1 MSMIETTLNAPSRIP
16 TGAVIADLLADARE
30 AVAFDR
36 FAARLL
42 LARAIEILDSAP
54 EERRSGGL
62 AGWQLRRLDSFIADH
77 LSATITLEGMA
88 ACVRLSP
95 SHFGR
100 AFKATVGE
108 TPHAHVLR
116 SAWSVPRNSCAT
128 RPSPWPR
135 SRWIAAWRT
144 RATSTASSA
153 GTAEQ
158 AQTPGG
164 GRLPRLRPV
173 GSLAGIDQQGAKGT
187 ACTLRMA
194 SEAKPGQ

>member
-36 FAARLL
+36 SAARLL

-54 EERRSGGL
+54 EEPRSGGL

-77 LSATITLEGMA
+77 LAATITLEGMA

-116 SAWSVPRNSCAT
+116 KRVERAKELMRD
-128 RPSPWPR
+128 PSL
-135 SRWIAAWRT
+135 SLAEIALDCGLADQSHLNRVFRRHSGTSPNAWRRSVS
-144 RATSTASSA
+144 RA
-153 GTAEQ
+153 
-158 AQTPGG
+158 
-164 GRLPRLRPV
+164 
-173 GSLAGIDQQGAKGT
+173 
-187 ACTLRMA
+187 
-194 SEAKPGQ
+194 